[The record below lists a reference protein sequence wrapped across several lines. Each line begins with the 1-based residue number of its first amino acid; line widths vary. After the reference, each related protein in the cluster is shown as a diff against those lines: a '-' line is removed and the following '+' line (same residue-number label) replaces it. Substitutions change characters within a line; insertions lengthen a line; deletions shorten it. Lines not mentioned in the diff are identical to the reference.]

1 MINQPKNPYA
11 KTDTPST
18 LMWLRRA
25 LSWSLKKTYR
35 IHLKEV
41 RWKIWLIKYLVVV
54 DLFKVNFPIQASW
67 IQSTCANWTVFFIFF
82 FITKMTC
89 ISFLVYHK
97 KTNEIPCFG
106 KRNLLYKMFWNSFH
120 SDLVIKYMKYMVL
133 WKIECEMQMSCFIY
147 LNQVI
152 QKIKD
157 DKLMKNW

>member
-1 MINQPKNPYA
+1 MNREFSIYTNFTLTFLSLSNHNFLSCLMINQPKNPYA

-18 LMWLRRA
+18 LINVVKTCSL
-25 LSWSLKKTYR
+25 LVLKKTYR

-89 ISFLVYHK
+89 IIFLVNHK
-97 KTNEIPCFG
+97 TTTNEIPCF
-106 KRNLLYKMFWNSFH
+106 
-120 SDLVIKYMKYMVL
+120 
-133 WKIECEMQMSCFIY
+133 
-147 LNQVI
+147 
-152 QKIKD
+152 
-157 DKLMKNW
+157 DKLL